1 MPSRLAAPV
10 LTVDAGKMHKVDPRN
25 VESLF
30 GMWMGKCFCPHARKS
45 RRPDFQRPVFS
56 KCAESIEEG
65 KRLENLSWRLWNRET
80 FCCEA
85 QPHLA
90 TTPAIDVRP
99 RRPSPKE
106 VPSLSSSVD
115 SAASEDAERMQ
126 TARPTLLQPKSTS
139 GSQPAEDSALSR
151 SRGKEKHITSFGLE
165 RMIINIKEK
174 TDIGPLSPTI
184 QASLPC
190 LRNTLSDI
198 TPRASSPF
206 PDVETDTPPSDSNLQ
221 NSSDSC
227 FSNTTSESTVS
238 NQSSDGGSDT
248 SVSSG
253 VLTKS
258 ASIIHGFSSSQL
270 SSSVRSKAKP
280 TPEIAMPIQTPK
292 VGKVEPKKPNM
303 FMLGGSSGDEES
315 SFEDRMARQPKQ
327 SSLSNS
333 LKAKPLEKSKKPS
346 FKEIVQSR
354 RIEEAETEDEDA
366 IESGDD
372 DDGEASESA
381 IEEEDDAAWED
392 SESESGQASPVDKN
406 MFQRVESQ
414 ANLTSRRSM
423 LTMQLHNSQGTSAL
437 ANTASRSS
445 PALRRSHTSS
455 PNGPSHPDSSDENDN
470 EPALTMRGPQS
481 SRPVPIIRTTTNTHP
496 PAHSPRTTRRNMLAT
511 ELTESLRKH
520 LLWERKQKSTTANAF
535 LKRRHTAQNMAHLQE
550 YPDLKPDP
558 AAVEAS
564 KNNSWNHYF
573 EGPWEYHTKGW

>member
-30 GMWMGKCFCPHARKS
+30 GMWTGTCIFFSCMRKFS
-45 RRPDFQRPVFS
+45 LSDSQLPVFS

-106 VPSLSSSVD
+106 IPSLSSSVD
-115 SAASEDAERMQ
+115 SAASEDTERTR
-126 TARPTLLQPKSTS
+126 TARPAPFPQKANRVPVEV
-139 GSQPAEDSALSR
+139 EDSALSR
-151 SRGKEKHITSFGLE
+151 SRGKEKHITSEGLE
-165 RMIINIKEK
+165 KMIISIKEK
-174 TDIGPLSPTI
+174 TDLEPLSITIAPTLHTM
-184 QASLPC
+184 A
-190 LRNTLSDI
+190 DI
-198 TPRASSPF
+198 TPRPSSPF
-206 PDVETDTPPSDSNLQ
+206 PDVEADTSPSESNLQ

-227 FSNTTSESTVS
+227 FSNVTFASTVS
-238 NQSSDGGSDT
+238 NGSSDRGSET

-253 VLTKS
+253 GLTKS
-258 ASIIHGFSSSQL
+258 ASIIHGFSPSQM
-270 SSSVRSKAKP
+270 SSSLRSKSKLNQEITTPTQPQQVAKL
-280 TPEIAMPIQTPK
+280 EAQ
-292 VGKVEPKKPNM
+292 KKSGM
-303 FMLGGSSGDEES
+303 FTLGGSSGDDES
-315 SFEDRMARQPKQ
+315 SFEDRMSRQPKQ

-333 LKAKPLEKSKKPS
+333 LKTKPLDKSKKPS
-346 FKEIVQSR
+346 FKEMVQSR
-354 RIEEAETEDEDA
+354 RIEEAEIEDEDA
-366 IESGDD
+366 IESCDD
-372 DDGEASESA
+372 EDGEASESA
-381 IEEEDDAAWED
+381 IEEDDAAWED
-392 SESESGQASPVDKN
+392 SDSESGQASPMDKN

-414 ANLTSRRSM
+414 ANLTTRRSM
-423 LTMQLHNSQGTSAL
+423 LTMQLHNPQRATAL
-437 ANTASRSS
+437 ANAASRSS
-445 PALRRSHTSS
+445 PALRRSRTSS
-455 PNGPSHPDSSDENDN
+455 PNGPSGPDSSDENEN
-470 EPALTMRGPQS
+470 EPVLTMRGPQS
-481 SRPVPIIRTTTNTHP
+481 SRPMPIISTASHTHP

-550 YPDLKPDP
+550 YPDLRPDP

-564 KNNSWNHYF
+564 KINSWNHYF
-573 EGPWEYHTKGW
+573 EGPWEEYHTKGW

>member
-1 MPSRLAAPV
+1 MRESRLANSQ
-10 LTVDAGKMHKVDPRN
+10 L
-25 VESLF
+25 
-30 GMWMGKCFCPHARKS
+30 
-45 RRPDFQRPVFS
+45 PVFS

-106 VPSLSSSVD
+106 IPSLSSSVD
-115 SAASEDAERMQ
+115 SAASEDTDKTQ
-126 TARPTLLQPKSTS
+126 TARPTPFPRNSTRV
-139 GSQPAEDSALSR
+139 PEDAEDSALSR
-151 SRGKEKHITSFGLE
+151 SRGKEKHITSQGLE
-165 RMIINIKEK
+165 KMIINIKEK
-174 TDIGPLSPTI
+174 TDIEPLSPAI
-184 QASLPC
+184 EASLPAIPD
-190 LRNTLSDI
+190 TMSDI
-198 TPRASSPF
+198 TPRPSSPS
-206 PDVETDTPPSDSNLQ
+206 PDVESDTSPSASHLQ

-227 FSNTTSESTVS
+227 FSNVTSESPAS
-238 NQSSDGGSDT
+238 NGSSDHGSDT

-253 VLTKS
+253 GLTKS
-258 ASIIHGFSSSQL
+258 ASIIHGFSPSQM
-270 SSSVRSKAKP
+270 SSSFRSKSKLSQ
-280 TPEIAMPIQTPK
+280 EIVVPAQPQQ
-292 VGKVEPKKPNM
+292 VGKLEVQKKPGM
-303 FMLGGSSGDEES
+303 FMLGGSSGDDES
-315 SFEDRMARQPKQ
+315 SFEDRMSRQPKR

-333 LKAKPLEKSKKPS
+333 LKTKPLDKSKKPS

-354 RIEEAETEDEDA
+354 RIEEADTEDEDA

-381 IEEEDDAAWED
+381 IEEDDAAWED
-392 SESESGQASPVDKN
+392 SDSESGQASPVDKN

-423 LTMQLHNSQGTSAL
+423 LTMQLHNPQRATAL
-437 ANTASRSS
+437 ANAASRSS
-445 PALRRSHTSS
+445 PALRRSRTSS
-455 PNGPSHPDSSDENDN
+455 PNGPSHPDSSDENEN
-470 EPALTMRGPQS
+470 EPILTMRGPQS
-481 SRPVPIIRTTTNTHP
+481 SRPMPIIRTTTNTHP
-496 PAHSPRTTRRNMLAT
+496 SAHSPRTTRRNMLAT

-535 LKRRHTAQNMAHLQE
+535 LKRRHTAQNVAHLQE